1 MNVLCVYIRKYRF
14 QLNNDSNVSYNDL
27 TPQSLGSF
35 KGKPKYKESA
45 DFITSFINNNEQL
58 LNKEFSVNN
67 LSNILASLFIAAT
80 QDNISDSSFLV
91 LSDLINGVSF
101 GNKSIDEHI
110 KTQLQQIKMEILS
123 RFRTEMKNIDSQ
135 IINATQ
141 SQ

>member
-1 MNVLCVYIRKYRF
+1 LNVLCVYIRKYRF
-14 QLNNDSNVSYNDL
+14 QLNNGSNVSYNDL

-35 KGKPKYKESA
+35 KGKPNYKESA

-58 LNKEFSVNN
+58 LNKELSVNN

-91 LSDLINGVSF
+91 LSDLINDVSF

-110 KTQLQQIKMEILS
+110 KTQLKQIKTEILS